1 MSYRV
6 GHIMRHEDVH
16 GVSGTGRICEIFEA
30 SNGKAV
36 VVWLTPTPS
45 VVVYDSA
52 KAVENNLRHG
62 GKTEIIWDYQ
72 SPPDP
77 DPMDRVLAVDK
88 PKLTDAEIADIAEEA
103 TAEVSQ
109 VVAAKVTE
117 KIAEKVAEQREETE
131 VPVKPA
137 VARKK
142 EQS

>member
-45 VVVYDSA
+45 VVVYDNA
-52 KAVENNLRHG
+52 KAVENTLSHG
-62 GKTEIIWDYQ
+62 GKTEIIWDYE

-77 DPMDRVLAVDK
+77 DPMDRILKGDK
-88 PKLTDAEIADIAEEA
+88 PKLTDGEISEIAD
-103 TAEVSQ
+103 
-109 VVAAKVTE
+109 
-117 KIAEKVAEQREETE
+117 KIVEKVAEKREETE
-131 VPVKPA
+131 APA
-137 VARKK
+137 QPAGAERK
-142 EQS
+142 ESS